1 MRTKIPS
8 RSGERMR
15 DWGSSKRLSHS
26 SMVMNEPALTGL
38 PSSTASQMQT
48 TSVGANAVC
57 MNRRNSLAWGSG
69 ATGLSDGTGTG
80 AGSAT
85 GFLNVTL
92 LMSNDP
98 EGDDPPAS
106 SRWPLG
112 LV

>member
-1 MRTKIPS
+1 MRTKMPS
-8 RSGERMR
+8 RSGDRMR

-26 SMVMNEPALTGL
+26 SIVMKEPALTGL

-48 TSVGANAVC
+48 TSVGANAAS
-57 MNRRNSLAWGSG
+57 MNRLNSLAWGSG

-80 AGSAT
+80 ASAT

-112 LV
+112 LL